1 MLLFFFSSN
10 CMLGEDNIFLF
21 CCPCQT
27 YHLPNSQPTEAAGD
41 TSAMHLLHLLQ
52 VCLTLHAASPWLS
65 KLSEY
70 LLSNHYFGTSH
81 PAGDSPGSLR
91 AWLMVIYA
99 LRKYTVVG
107 NEPCIAGVENSLPQT
122 SLMCCF
128 WFTTGFRRALDS
140 PSHISL
146 GQT

>member
-1 MLLFFFSSN
+1 MLLFFFPQIA
-10 CMLGEDNIFLF
+10 CLGKITSF
-21 CCPCQT
+21 CSAVPAK
-27 YHLPNSQPTEAAGD
+27 PTISPTPSPQRQQETPQQC
-41 TSAMHLLHLLQ
+41 TSCISCRCASLSMQLLR
-52 VCLTLHAASPWLS
+52 LS

-91 AWLMVIYA
+91 AWLMVMYA